1 MKMTKEGMGDEAMKK
16 SLFYRAKKMPP
27 SAQIMLLFAVE
38 GVFLQY
44 ITSINGFGLNLYAT
58 NMGATDSQ
66 IGIIQMVPNIVAC
79 AALLPLGILADH
91 LKSTKTIPLL
101 TLLMM
106 CAGYAFL
113 GSVPVLGERRMDL
126 FFVSLAFTAGALAI
140 YNAQWQAMFGAA
152 VSLRQRNDVYA
163 FRNQFMFVIGIFAPV
178 ICGILMGRCHT
189 ADGKLLVLRSFFY
202 LSAVCVLLQAAA
214 IKKIP
219 VKQQEEGKASAEAGN
234 ASSRFSV
241 SDLLEA
247 ITSVGKNKA
256 LRWFFVPVVFF
267 YITWQLDWSMWY
279 LGQVKYCKMSE
290 MTLSICNGVFNIGQ
304 LAAVG
309 IIAKVVRKKSPD
321 FALIFA
327 GIGLCFCPVIMILV
341 PHLPLACFYCFD
353 DGSECSAVCRCT
365 LYDTDS
371 LKCRAGKEPFAFDQP
386 LYDDYNADQQC
397 SAAARCPSV
406 YGTWGR
412 PYGTVP
418 VQSDRSWGSHFIH
431 TRAGMALSE
440 GEKRWLSDKDFGLR
454 RAVKAENNIYNRN
467 DIVYDKCGFL
477 CTYGKEKR
485 KKEFKQ

>member
-1 MKMTKEGMGDEAMKK
+1 MGDEAMKK

-178 ICGILMGRCHT
+178 MQDIQQRDDNLYRVVLQADPVSDAVRKAGYGGTNRYEQLRDMANADLVINTTQKLDMLNRQLYIQSKSFDEVVDLCKSHDEMLKCIPAIQPVSNKDLKKT
-189 ADGKLLVLRSFFY
+189 ASGYGVRIDPIYKTTKFHAGMDFSASPGTPVYATGDGVVVKAGWETGYGNTIEVNHGFGYLTRY
-202 LSAVCVLLQAAA
+202 AHLSAYKVR
-214 IKKIP
+214 P
-219 VKQQEEGKASAEAGN
+219 
-234 ASSRFSV
+234 
-241 SDLLEA
+241 
-247 ITSVGKNKA
+247 
-256 LRWFFVPVVFF
+256 
-267 YITWQLDWSMWY
+267 
-279 LGQVKYCKMSE
+279 GQ
-290 MTLSICNGVFNIGQ
+290 
-304 LAAVG
+304 
-309 IIAKVVRKKSPD
+309 KVVRIEVIGAVGSTGKST
-321 FALIFA
+321 
-327 GIGLCFCPVIMILV
+327 G
-341 PHLPLACFYCFD
+341 PHLHYEVHVKGKVQNPVNYYFMDL
-353 DGSECSAVCRCT
+353 SAE
-365 LYDTDS
+365 D
-371 LKCRAGKEPFAFDQP
+371 
-386 LYDDYNADQQC
+386 
-397 SAAARCPSV
+397 
-406 YGTWGR
+406 
-412 PYGTVP
+412 
-418 VQSDRSWGSHFIH
+418 
-431 TRAGMALSE
+431 
-440 GEKRWLSDKDFGLR
+440 
-454 RAVKAENNIYNRN
+454 
-467 DIVYDKCGFL
+467 YDKMIQIAANH
-477 CTYGKEKR
+477 GKV
-485 KKEFKQ
+485 FD